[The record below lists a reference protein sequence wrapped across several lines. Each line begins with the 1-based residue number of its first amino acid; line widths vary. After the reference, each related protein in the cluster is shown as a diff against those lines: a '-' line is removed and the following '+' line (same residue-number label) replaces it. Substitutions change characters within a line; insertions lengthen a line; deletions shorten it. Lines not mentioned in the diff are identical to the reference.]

1 MTSRLLSTRHGPYR
15 IIQNQNFR
23 GFSVV
28 WSMFLRIS
36 QNFQKNQWQWL
47 AAFFN
52 KQKLGKTRGLLLV
65 LSFCRACPV
74 YFPLDGVLNG
84 TFWRV
89 ITKPFLIILSFTGA
103 LYWESISLF
112 YWAACSW
119 AMIKTRSGALF
130 SKVLQINCCIGSL
143 CQYWKFMH
151 WLPLVITRFPS
162 IRIVYRLK
170 IKNKNSDNKKRL
182 PATNTNDFHNLTWF
196 LNE

>member
-119 AMIKTRSGALF
+119 AMIKN
-130 SKVLQINCCIGSL
+130 KV
-143 CQYWKFMH
+143 KR
-151 WLPLVITRFPS
+151 PL
-162 IRIVYRLK
+162 
-170 IKNKNSDNKKRL
+170 
-182 PATNTNDFHNLTWF
+182 
-196 LNE
+196 